1 MELLSASNLTAQLGN
16 SELFSA
22 VSLTLALGD
31 RVGLVGANGSGKST
45 LLALVAGRL
54 EPAEGSVRRA
64 PGVRVALLP
73 QTGVGLP
80 AKTVALVAR
89 AATAHARELEARLR
103 LEEQRLAA
111 GESAAANYSALQV
124 EFERLGGYAAEGMAR
139 EVFAALGFGADEQG
153 REVAELSAGERRRLG
168 LALTLTQG
176 ADVLLLDEPTNHLD
190 LAARE
195 WLGRYLRAYEGAAV
209 VISHDRALLDAAT
222 LRTAFLAGSRLWL
235 EAGGYTA
242 ARKRRE
248 EKLAASHKRS
258 RDQLREAERLER
270 MARELATFGR
280 KAAARKRGAERQSRA
295 LRLLAAARTPAGHT
309 PGRLVGMAE
318 HHPRAAS
325 GTLVDA
331 RHLSVPDLLDDVSVS
346 VRRGERVALL
356 GPNGSGKSTL
366 ARLLAGDLAGAGPLA
381 QVSYLPALKLRWVDQ
396 ESRGLEPGATLLSQV
411 ATVVGGAKAPG
422 LLADAGVARR
432 AWDIPARHA
441 SGGERAR
448 TGLALAFAQGADFW
462 ILDEPTND
470 LDLEAVEVLEAQLK
484 RLLAASGAA
493 LLLITHDRRLAESL
507 TSEVWSLVGGQ
518 IERYRDVR
526 AYLRAEPLLTA
537 ESQAP
542 GEAGGGVASRAEA
555 EASGDLAAR
564 AEAEAG
570 GDLAARAEAEA
581 GGDLAA
587 RTEAD
592 AGLETDALEAERS
605 TLLGLL
611 VDPVG
616 QSARDR
622 ARLRARVRQIEGRLM
637 ELYDARLPAPAPR
650 YAVMEHGLAVRGD
663 AAEGRLRLVL
673 ADDPGAGAL
682 SATIT
687 GEVAHLR
694 VMEPAAACLIPRARS
709 ALVDAG
715 TRLAFTV
722 MGARAVQLQSKLPF
736 ESRWLRAAGDDW
748 HVADLRAFLAAE
760 GWNTGAGKE
769 KREAEA

>member
-1 MELLSASNLTAQLGN
+1 VELLSASNLTAQLGS
-16 SELFSA
+16 SELFTA
-22 VSLTLALGD
+22 VSLTLVVGD

-45 LLALVAGRL
+45 LLALLAGEL
-54 EPAEGSVRRA
+54 EPAEGSTRRA

-73 QTGVGLP
+73 QTAAGLP
-80 AKTVALVAR
+80 GKTVALVAR
-89 AATAHARELEARLR
+89 AATSHARELEARLR

-111 GESAAANYSALQV
+111 GESTAADYSVLQG
-124 EFERLGGYAAEGMAR
+124 EFERLGGYAAEARAR
-139 EVFAALGFGADEQG
+139 EVFAALGFGAEAPQCD
-153 REVAELSAGERRRLG
+153 VADLSAGERRRLS

-195 WLGRYLRAYEGAAV
+195 WLGRYLHAYEGAAV
-209 VISHDRALLDAAT
+209 VVSHDRALLDAAT
-222 LRTAFLAGSRLWL
+222 DRTAFLAGGRLWL
-235 EAGGYTA
+235 ETGGYTV

-248 EKLAASHKRS
+248 ARLAASHKR
-258 RDQLREAERLER
+258 RREQLREAERLER
-270 MARELATFGR
+270 MAKELATFGR
-280 KAAARKRGAERQSRA
+280 KAAARKRGAERESRA
-295 LRLLAAARTPAGHT
+295 LRLLAGARAPVAHTPAL
-309 PGRLVGMAE
+309 LVTEPE

-331 RHLSVPDLLDDVSVS
+331 RHLSVPGLLDDVSVS

-381 QVSYLPALKLRWVDQ
+381 QVSYLPALKLRLVDQ
-396 ESRGLEPGATLLSQV
+396 ESRGLDPGATLLSQ
-411 ATVVGGAKAPG
+411 AAAVVGSARAPG

-448 TGLALAFAQGADFW
+448 AGLALAFAQGADFW

-470 LDLEAVEVLEAQLK
+470 LDLEAVEGLEAQLK
-484 RLLAASGAA
+484 GVLAASGAA

-507 TSEVWSLVGGQ
+507 TGEVWSVVGGR

-526 AYLRAEPLLTA
+526 AYLRAEPLPA
-537 ESQAP
+537 A
-542 GEAGGGVASRAEA
+542 GVAAESRAEA
-555 EASGDLAAR
+555 GAVGDVPAR
-564 AEAEAG
+564 AAADAAG
-570 GDLAARAEAEA
+570 DVPARP
-581 GGDLAA
+581 
-587 RTEAD
+587 EAD
-592 AGLETDALEAERS
+592 ATEATDALEAERS
-605 TLLGLL
+605 TILALL

-663 AAEGRLRLVL
+663 EAEGRLRLVL

-682 SATIT
+682 TASIT

-694 VMEPAAACLIPRARS
+694 VLEPTAACLLPHARS

-722 MGARAVQLQSKLPF
+722 MGARAVQLQTTMPF

-748 HVADLRAFLAAE
+748 YTADLRAFLAAE
-760 GWNTGAGKE
+760 GWTMSATNERGR
-769 KREAEA
+769 REHEEA